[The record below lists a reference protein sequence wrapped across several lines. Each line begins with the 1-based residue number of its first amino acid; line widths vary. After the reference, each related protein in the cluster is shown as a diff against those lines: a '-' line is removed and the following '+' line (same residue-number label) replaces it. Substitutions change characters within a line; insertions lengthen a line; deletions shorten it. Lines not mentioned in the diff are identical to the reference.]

1 MTDDSFANPSISA
14 IAAFHAQYERR
25 TKDHESRKPR
35 VGIKLLAEY
44 TVAGIV
50 EPLRYFCR
58 QGGLEPDITT
68 LPSYQIEPWLMTA
81 DDGAEQSAGTTLA
94 VISDFEKLVGHR
106 AVEPTSEQR
115 AAFFARLQTRLELCE
130 RHRSEN
136 GVRVI
141 VSSLCGLLPALNDAY
156 AHVGC
161 FGQTS
166 FVLDA
171 NAWLLAEC
179 RARQLEVLPLHDIV
193 GRWGYERCVSLKHY
207 LSDDSPFSPEGA
219 NRVAHALW
227 RQLAATHLPRK
238 KALVVDLDGT
248 LWQGVLGE
256 CGPGGVVYRPDCH
269 AGRVYWQIL
278 AQLKA
283 LAASGILLA
292 INSKN
297 EADDVLTILR
307 DPEFPLNEED
317 FAAIRANWLGK
328 DENLRSIAEELGL
341 GMDRMVMLDD
351 SDAECL
357 FLRQACPDVEV
368 VQVPKRL
375 SEYPG
380 SLAAISGFDRPALTE
395 ADHIRRV
402 DYHNASRRRELAAAT
417 STLDEFV
424 SMLHIRLT
432 LRHAGRSECGRL
444 SQLFERTT
452 QFNMSGRRFA
462 EAELLQLQAR
472 GAAVVA
478 ITYEDCFG
486 SSGVVG
492 AIVADRKAD
501 TAIITNFVL
510 SCRVLGRCVENA
522 VIGRIAPIWPDG
534 PPQRVEFLFESTSR
548 NTPAAKFLE
557 QIGWVCGE
565 SLPLAAI
572 PQPAV
577 IAVDTDSA

>member
-1 MTDDSFANPSISA
+1 
-14 IAAFHAQYERR
+14 
-25 TKDHESRKPR
+25 
-35 VGIKLLAEY
+35 
-44 TVAGIV
+44 
-50 EPLRYFCR
+50 
-58 QGGLEPDITT
+58 LEPEIGQ
-68 LPSYQIEPWLMTA
+68 LPAYQIEPWLMTA
-81 DDGAEQSAGTTLA
+81 RDGADQSSGTTLV
-94 VISDFEKLVGHR
+94 VISDFEKLVGRR
-106 AVEPTSEQR
+106 AVEPPGEQR
-115 AAFFARLQTRLELCE
+115 AELFARLRTRLELCE
-130 RHRSEN
+130 AHRAEQ
-136 GVRVI
+136 GAHVI
-141 VSSLCGLLPALNDAY
+141 VSSLFGVLPPLDDAY

-166 FVLDA
+166 FLLEV

-193 GRWGYERCVSLKHY
+193 GRWGYERCVSLKQY
-207 LSDDSPFSPEGA
+207 LSDDAPFSPEGA
-219 NRVAHALW
+219 NRVAHAMW

-248 LWQGVLGE
+248 LWEGVLGE
-256 CGPGGVVYRPDCH
+256 CGPAGVIYRPDCY

-297 EADDVLTILR
+297 QSDDVLAILR
-307 DPEFPLNEED
+307 DPGFPLDEED

-328 DENLRSIAEELGL
+328 DENLRSIAHELGL

-357 FLRQACPDVEV
+357 YVRQTCPDVEV

-375 SEYPG
+375 SDYPR
-380 SLAAISGFDRPALTE
+380 SLAAIPGFDRPSLTE
-395 ADHIRRV
+395 ADHIRRD
-402 DYHNASRRRELAAAT
+402 DYRNANRRRALEATT

-424 SMLHIRLT
+424 GMLRIRLT

-452 QFNMSGRRFA
+452 QFNMTGRRFS
-462 EAELLQLQAR
+462 EAELMHLQAH
-472 GAAVVA
+472 GAVVVSVA
-478 ITYEDCFG
+478 YVDCFG

-492 AIVADRKAD
+492 AIVAERKAD
-501 TAIITNFVL
+501 TAIIMNFVL

-522 VIGRIAPIWPDG
+522 VIGSIAAAWPDG
-534 PPQRVEFLFESTSR
+534 PPQRVEFLFEPTSR
-548 NTPAAKFLE
+548 NAPAAQFLE
-557 QIGWVCGE
+557 QIGWVRGE
-565 SLPLAAI
+565 SLLLEAVPFPAA
-572 PQPAV
+572 
-577 IAVDTDSA
+577 IAVDIDS